1 MEENL
6 FRKDFFIEIIQEIDT
21 YSARKLYNMYFF
33 TIKTSIYDLKEIH
46 CYLSEDEISFE
57 IKIIDNDNEE
67 YVYKSEL
74 KDKKD
79 KKIYKFIKKYIER
92 EKIDYNIIITNV
104 MDIFKHKKLDFLC
117 KELFKTKIIKEE
129 EGCKYE
135 F

>member
-1 MEENL
+1 MEENT

-21 YSARKLYNMYFF
+21 YSARKLYNLYFF
-33 TIKTSIYDLKEIH
+33 TIKTSIHNLKEIQ
-46 CYLSEDEISFE
+46 CTLSDTDTEFI
-57 IKIIDNDNEE
+57 ITIIDNNNEKFI
-67 YVYKSEL
+67 YKSVL

-79 KKIYKFIKKYIER
+79 KKIHKFIKKYIER

-104 MDIFKHKKLDFLC
+104 MDVFKHKQLDFLC

>member
-1 MEENL
+1 MEENS

-33 TIKTSIYDLKEIH
+33 TIKTSIHNLKEVH
-46 CYLSEDEISFE
+46 CNLSDTDIEFS
-57 IKIIDNDNEE
+57 IKIIDNNDEE
-67 YVYKSEL
+67 FIYKSES
-74 KDKKD
+74 KDRKD

-104 MDIFKHKKLDFLC
+104 MDVFKHKQLDFLC
-117 KELFKTKIIKEE
+117 KELFKTKITKEE